1 LRGKLSII
9 IILAVVT
16 LSATLT
22 VLTSNYLSDAINREY
37 QHRAQAIASFLE
49 ASISHSDDQQV
60 SSHLQIEIDALMP
73 NNPEVTKISV
83 YAPVGIPGS
92 TPADNNIST
101 IASSDQAAIGALAE
115 DADSKPIYT
124 NESILFEEEG
134 EGHNNSSS
142 EKGNLEMIAPLHN
155 TVGQTIGSVGIY
167 LDATPRDSLIFN
179 QQLRFA
185 IITNL
190 GLLCLLAVLY
200 ITLNR
205 LFINP
210 VKRLTAATEDIGF
223 TDWVNPVRADR
234 NDEIGNLATAFDN
247 LTSSLDSRDEEVK
260 LLLEAS
266 VAVSSALHVDK
277 ILQILCEK
285 IAVSHKVTYCRISLF
300 DKANNTLVVKAS
312 SPTREIANWDY
323 GIGDDIDLT
332 QAHHH
337 AGILESMKPEI
348 LRRDGQISVEG
359 TETEWE
365 WALTPDTQSALLLPL
380 IAKDEAIGVVTL
392 GEVRHWDRTPFSAKK
407 IEFYQ
412 TLMNQAAV
420 AIENAQLYEKT
431 EWHVKELSAVHNMS
445 QAFTST
451 LDYQEVISVVAQRVG
466 NPIGA
471 QFASVLLPDENG
483 RNLNIVAS
491 YNLSAEYVWTI
502 NKKRRIPVGVGPL
515 GMAFTKQVP
524 FKVTNT
530 QMDQNYE
537 FWRHVASVQGYSS
550 LIALPLL
557 SKGQSIGVICI
568 YFAEP
573 REFKQDEIE
582 LLTTAS
588 NEAAIAIEN
597 ARIYENLEDA
607 FVGTIRSLAETID
620 AKDTYTRGHSEQVS
634 LYAEA
639 IARGLGLEGDELQT
653 IRYAGYLHDVGK
665 IGIPD
670 AILSK
675 PGKLTVEEFGV
686 IKKHPILSER
696 ILKPVNFPY
705 PVQSIVRHH
714 HERYDGK
721 GYPDHL
727 TGEEIPLGARILFVA
742 DAFEAMTSDRPYRKA
757 LTNQMALDELQRN
770 MGTQFD
776 ERIVNVFSRIIN
788 TDGQSRREIRLG
800 A

>member
-1 LRGKLSII
+1 MRGKLSII